1 MMVATDTAPTITV
14 CGEPE
19 PFTGQSLEAVLS
31 ARDVIGTR
39 RGIAVALNAEVVPR
53 SDWTSTSLAPGDRI
67 EIVQARAGG

>member
-1 MMVATDTAPTITV
+1 MTVATDTTTTITV

-31 ARDVIGTR
+31 AREIVDRR

-53 SDWTSTSLAPGDRI
+53 SAWTSTSLAPGDRI

>member
-1 MMVATDTAPTITV
+1 MTVATDTTPTITV

-31 ARDVIGTR
+31 ARDIVGRR
-39 RGIAVALNAEVVPR
+39 RGIAVAVNAEVVPR
-53 SDWTSTSLAPGDRI
+53 SDWTSTSLAPGDHI